1 MQQQHLALGL
11 FLFSDLFL
19 KGLTSIV
26 EGPLMLKASLGE
38 TLSVK
43 CRYTKPYHN
52 YQKYWCKGSDWND
65 CKTVVKTDYTEKEMR
80 VGRTVIKDNQT
91 QFEFTVKMENITEED
106 AGIYW
111 CAIDKAFA
119 DFKWEVNI
127 TVTVEL
133 PPTSIMTTEYFSTTS
148 ALPTETTGRSP
159 NREPDLIILLPMILG
174 LLVLIL
180 GGTTLLMWK
189 LKKKNA
195 TRNSK
200 GLPPST
206 VSPSCDQ
213 ATDGTEVT
221 YTTVIPTWS
230 FASKPQASENTE
242 KVDYASFRFST
253 LSDQPIYA
261 NV

>member
-1 MQQQHLALGL
+1 MLQQHLTLGL

-19 KGLTSIV
+19 KGLTSAV
-26 EGPLMLKASLGE
+26 EGPSMLKASLGE
-38 TLSVK
+38 TLCVK
-43 CRYTKPYHN
+43 CRYEKYYSN
-52 YQKYWCKGSDWND
+52 FVKYWCKGSDWKY
-65 CKTVVKTDYTEKEMR
+65 CEEVIKTDSTEEEKR

-91 QFEFTVKMENITEED
+91 QLEFTVKMENITMED

-111 CAIDKAFA
+111 CAIEKSFA

-133 PPTSIMTTEYFSTTS
+133 PTTSIITTEYFSTTS
-148 ALPTETTGRSP
+148 AFPIETTGTSP
-159 NREPDLIILLPMILG
+159 NREPDLIILLPVVLG

-189 LKKKNA
+189 LRKKKA
-195 TRNSK
+195 TKNSK
-200 GLPPST
+200 DLLPST
-206 VSPSCDQ
+206 ISPSS
-213 ATDGTEVT
+213 DGTEVA
-221 YTTVIPTWS
+221 YTTVIPTRS
-230 FASKPQASENTE
+230 FASKSQASENTG

-253 LSDQPIYA
+253 LNDQSIYA